1 MANFINR
8 LLIVFHYIYF
18 FIFPIYLLNLSTN
31 TYYSDFE
38 ELAIILIPLI
48 FLFSFI
54 KYCLSGK
61 MVVFP
66 WSDIKKFVNIKHR
79 NYSYFL
85 IDFLHF
91 VFVYFS
97 LTFILLVLVEVV
109 EGKFYAND
117 FPLILIFTTFL
128 FYLGPILKFLF
139 QKSWVVDPFKISNSK
154 EKDTFLMKRY
164 VLVGY
169 LILFFLLI
177 DFEPVQILKN
187 FLLELFK

>member
-18 FIFPIYLLNLSTN
+18 FIFPIYLLKFPT
-31 TYYSDFE
+31 DFE
-38 ELAIILIPLI
+38 EWAIILIPLI

-54 KYCLSGK
+54 KYCLWGK

-97 LTFILLVLVEVV
+97 LTIILLELVEVV
-109 EGKFYAND
+109 EGKFGASD
-117 FPLILIFTTFL
+117 FRILIFPIFF
-128 FYLGPILKFLF
+128 FYLGPTLKFLF

-154 EKDTFLMKRY
+154 EKDIFLMKRY
-164 VLVGY
+164 VLGGY
-169 LILFFLLI
+169 LILFFLLLYN
-177 DFEPVQILKN
+177 Q
-187 FLLELFK
+187 

>member
-18 FIFPIYLLNLSTN
+18 FIFPIYLLKVSTQN
-31 TYYSDFE
+31 YGDGKN
-38 ELAIILIPLI
+38 LAIILIPLI

-54 KYCLSGK
+54 KYCLWGK
-61 MVVFP
+61 MIVFP

-97 LTFILLVLVEVV
+97 FVFLYFSLTALHFLYDEDSLLGTDFIVVLTFTI
-109 EGKFYAND
+109 
-117 FPLILIFTTFL
+117 FL
-128 FYLGPILKFLF
+128 FYLGPTLKFLF
-139 QKSWVVDPFKISNSK
+139 QKSWVVDPFKILNSK
-154 EKDTFLMKRY
+154 EKNIYIMKRY

-169 LILFFLLI
+169 LILFFLLLYN
-177 DFEPVQILKN
+177 Q
-187 FLLELFK
+187 

>member
-18 FIFPIYLLNLSTN
+18 FIFPIYLLKVSTQH
-31 TYYSDFE
+31 DGVDK

-54 KYCLSGK
+54 KYCLWGK
-61 MVVFP
+61 MAVFP
-66 WSDIKKFVNIKHR
+66 WSNIKKFVNIKHR

-97 LTFILLVLVEVV
+97 LTSLLVLLI
-109 EGKFYAND
+109 EGGFLAYG
-117 FPLILIFTTFL
+117 FLELLLLIFPIFF
-128 FYLGPILKFLF
+128 FYLGPTLKFLF

-169 LILFFLLI
+169 LILFFLLLYN
-177 DFEPVQILKN
+177 Q
-187 FLLELFK
+187 

>member
-1 MANFINR
+1 R

-169 LILFFLLI
+169 LILFFLLLYN
-177 DFEPVQILKN
+177 Q
-187 FLLELFK
+187 